1 MPRCTCGRAFERQRA
16 HWNRKNLRI
25 RESCLRRWNDTGNN
39 YKFIPS
45 TSTPLRFILL
55 SCLLVVSINTWAQI
69 QTNAEEAFK
78 ISSTTH
84 KPVLLVFAGSDWCA
98 PCMRFEKMIL
108 KESSFHTFESDNLVI
123 LKGDFPQ
130 RERLPVDV
138 QQQNEKLAEQYN
150 PKGQFPAFLLL
161 RDDRTVLSTSLEYRN
176 QSPVEF
182 ITEIKSL
189 LQ

>member
-1 MPRCTCGRAFERQRA
+1 M
-16 HWNRKNLRI
+16 
-25 RESCLRRWNDTGNN
+25 
-39 YKFIPS
+39 
-45 TSTPLRFILL
+45 
-55 SCLLVVSINTWAQI
+55 VSVNTRAQI

-108 KESSFHTFESDNLVI
+108 KESSFQTIANESLVI
-123 LKGDFPQ
+123 LKADFPQ

-138 QQQNEKLAEQYN
+138 QLQNEKLAEQYN

-161 RDDRTVLSTSLEYRN
+161 RDDRSVLSTSLEYHN
-176 QSPVEF
+176 QSPGEF